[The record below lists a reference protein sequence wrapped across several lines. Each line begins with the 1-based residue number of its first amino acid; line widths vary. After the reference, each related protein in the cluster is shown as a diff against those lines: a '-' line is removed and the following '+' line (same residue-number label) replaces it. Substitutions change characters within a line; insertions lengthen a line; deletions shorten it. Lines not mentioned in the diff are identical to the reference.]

1 MEFNLEE
8 IGIEKGLQ
16 YECIYTTEN
25 SKGEKN
31 AGPFGFKYL
40 GDDRVS
46 CTLFEGSQT
55 LKNIMETKKYTV
67 NITEDPLIF
76 TYATIG
82 NLPDEYFDDELAV
95 IKDVPAYLTI
105 EVESIEE
112 ADKDKFPL
120 KNEKSL
126 YLIEGKITD
135 MKINNRCA
143 HAYNRGLSSLI
154 ECLVNY
160 SRYFIVDDEMKAFYE
175 NRLDENQRIINKV
188 SDKKTQEAI
197 AYLKDN
203 MLKNK

>member
-1 MEFNLEE
+1 
-8 IGIEKGLQ
+8 
-16 YECIYTTEN
+16 
-25 SKGEKN
+25 
-31 AGPFGFKYL
+31 
-40 GDDRVS
+40 
-46 CTLFEGSQT
+46 
-55 LKNIMETKKYTV
+55 
-67 NITEDPLIF
+67 
-76 TYATIG
+76 
-82 NLPDEYFDDELAV
+82 
-95 IKDVPAYLTI
+95 
-105 EVESIEE
+105 
-112 ADKDKFPL
+112 
-120 KNEKSL
+120 
-126 YLIEGKITD
+126 